1 MLESGHS
8 KAYSVG
14 RETMLL
20 LWDSGL
26 QSKLDAQCVYHVSE
40 EGRMSIERMLAND
53 LPVPAKIRRKFV
65 EGAKGSL
72 FLARSQ

>member
-8 KAYSVG
+8 KASSVG

-26 QSKLDAQCVYHVSE
+26 QSRLDAQCVCHVGE
-40 EGRMSIERMLAND
+40 EGGMHRERMLAND
-53 LPVPAKIRRKFV
+53 LPVPAKIRRKIV
-65 EGAKGSL
+65 EGAEGSL